1 MRRKLS
7 LVVVAGAV
15 AVGTILPTSGYQIAF
30 ANSELQKQ
38 IQDIQSER
46 EETKKEAAQKE
57 AELAKVEEEQ
67 QQVRAEIEKLDH
79 EVADTN
85 EKIEEKNEE
94 IEEVSEH
101 IKQLEEEIKILEERI
116 AERDEL
122 LKERARSMYQNGG
135 SISYLEVILGS
146 KSFGDFLDRVSA
158 LSMIAQQDRNILDA
172 HIADQLQL
180 EETKALVEEQLAKLE
195 EKLLQLEELMEK
207 LEAQKKEKDKKM
219 NQLIVLGED
228 LHADLGELE
237 GMDEI
242 LRLQEQAAKKELAA
256 WQERERQ
263 AELERQRQQQELS
276 SRGSGSGSGNGGSN
290 NNNGSTGETPA
301 ATSGTFQRPASGRVS
316 SPFGMRTHPVYGG
329 QRLHAGMDIANS
341 TGTPIVAAEAG
352 TVIVAEYRR
361 SFGNTVMISHVV
373 NGKSVTTLYA
383 HLNSIHVSSGDSVSR
398 GQQIGTMGA
407 TGTATGPHLHFE
419 VHPGGYRGASSAV
432 NPANYLN

>member
-30 ANSELQKQ
+30 ANSEIQKQ

-46 EETKKEAAQKE
+46 EETKKEAAKKE

-195 EKLLQLEELMEK
+195 EKLIQLEELMEK

-263 AELERQRQQQELS
+263 AELERQQKDLP
-276 SRGSGSGSGNGGSN
+276 SRSGGGSP
-290 NNNGSTGETPA
+290 STGETPA

-373 NGKSVTTLYA
+373 DGKSVTTLYA
-383 HLNSIHVSSGDSVSR
+383 HLNSIQVSAGNSVSR

-419 VHPGGYRGASSAV
+419 VHPGGYRGAGSAV